1 MKNGFRLPWKWF
13 LLILIISVMISYFF
27 GSFLGF
33 TVQDLLLPLVLIMGV
48 NVLDNIDLIDKIKS
62 IQSEKRMDEPSTKR
76 TPNGLETW
84 EKDEIYKEYYSNGVL
99 KCEGEFWLS
108 LKLGVWREYC
118 EDGSLKETSNYFL
131 GKKSGETRRY
141 SKEGDVFEVITFDD
155 GIIRKKISYLE
166 NVKRTLEYFKD
177 GELKINITDS
187 NELNK
192 EYEGVLE
199 KFHQTGE
206 LYSRGKNGNWEF
218 YDLRGQLYKKFKL
231 KNGKLEGVFEDF
243 HENGKISCR
252 TEFKNGIKEGLEEYF
267 FEDGNL
273 SSKCFYKGNELDGVR
288 ESFYENGWVKSKV
301 NYKNGVMNG
310 LYEYY
315 HDNGKLMVRTNFE
328 NGNKEGVQ
336 ERFKENGKLDS
347 VCTFKNN
354 VEVSRKNQISIWLL
368 NILKF

>member
-1 MKNGFRLPWKWF
+1 MKGFKNFWKFILLFF
-13 LLILIISVMISYFF
+13 LVSGIYSYFF
-27 GSFLGF
+27 GDWLGF
-33 TVQDLLLPLVLIMGV
+33 SFKDFLPFLTMSIGIVVFGLL
-48 NVLDNIDLIDKIKS
+48 DS
-62 IQSEKRMDEPSTKR
+62 IQKIDSIVLEKNLSQSSLKR
-76 TPNGLETW
+76 GPDGLETW

-108 LKLGVWREYC
+108 LKVGVWKEYC
-118 EDGSLKETSNYFL
+118 DDGNLKETSNYFL

-141 SKEGDVFEVITFDD
+141 SNEGNVFEVITFND
-155 GIIRKKISYLE
+155 GVIRKKISYLE
-166 NVKRTLEYFKD
+166 NVKRTLEYFKN

-187 NELNK
+187 NELTK
-192 EYEGVLE
+192 EYEGVFE
-199 KFHQTGE
+199 QFHQTGE
-206 LYSRGKNGNWEF
+206 LYSRGEDGNWEY
-218 YDLRGQLYKKFKL
+218 YDLRGQLFKKFKF
-231 KNGKLEGVFEDF
+231 KNNRLEGVFEDF
-243 HENGKISCR
+243 HENGKISIR
-252 TEFKNGIKEGLEEYF
+252 TEFKKGIKEGLEENF

-273 SSKCFYKGNELDGVR
+273 HSKCFYKGNESDGVY

-301 NYKNGVMNG
+301 NYKNGVING

-315 HDNGKLMVRTNFE
+315 YENGKLMVRTNFE